1 MKHPGRALGYRAF
14 GATFLWVLIACG
26 GAIETTAPASP
37 PTTSSV
43 SSTSAATT
51 TGAPVTTPAVTSTA
65 APTTSAPVTT
75 TAPTTTSV
83 PEEAVVLEQEEP
95 EPRPT
100 IPDASLVTVRI
111 GGGDRYPNNLW
122 AASKELGIAEQLNI
136 DLDISG
142 EQFLP
147 ITALQRG
154 QFDLIAA
161 CPACA
166 LGLYETM
173 PEFRN
178 WITACQWKGFQVVGR
193 ADPDTGRPAYK
204 PWEDYLVETGGDV
217 ERANQL
223 FSASLAGRSFAI
235 LEPAGHPVLEALLH
249 AGGIDLDAVEVIG
262 FATVTEAADAFV
274 GGEGDYHIGDG
285 IQMHRMLTDPE
296 LKDALVPAAPFHAF
310 GPAGLWYSTFAS
322 SDHWLAENEETA
334 LRLLAIWYRTTRY
347 LHNRTEMV
355 LAPMHEAV
363 RRAGGE
369 VVSDEDLI
377 DQLLGINS
385 FVRFQDAWDHYFA
398 DGSAT
403 NMDLSIAHSHQDAV
417 EAGTVAP
424 DSDWR
429 MFEVEKDWFEKLRAR
444 PDLVAWIMEPL

>member
-1 MKHPGRALGYRAF
+1 MSE
-14 GATFLWVLIACG
+14 I
-26 GAIETTAPASP
+26 
-37 PTTSSV
+37 
-43 SSTSAATT
+43 
-51 TGAPVTTPAVTSTA
+51 
-65 APTTSAPVTT
+65 
-75 TAPTTTSV
+75 
-83 PEEAVVLEQEEP
+83 AVVTEQEEP
-95 EPRPT
+95 EPRTT
-100 IPDASLVTVRI
+100 IPDVPLVTVRI
-111 GGGDRYPNNLW
+111 SGGDTYPFNLW
-122 AASKELGIAEQLNI
+122 AASKELGIAEELNI

-142 EQFLP
+142 EQFFP
-147 ITALQRG
+147 TTALQRG

-178 WITACQWKGFQVVGR
+178 WITACQWKGFQVIGR
-193 ADPDTGRPAYK
+193 ADPDTGMPAYK
-204 PWEDYLVETGGDV
+204 SWDDFLVETDGDIGK
-217 ERANQL
+217 ANQM
-223 FSASLAGRSFAI
+223 FSASLAGRSFAVW
-235 LEPAGHPVLEALLH
+235 EPAGLPVLEALLH
-249 AGGIDLDAVEVIG
+249 AGGIGLDAVEIIG
-262 FATVTEAADAFV
+262 FTTVADAADAFL

-285 IQMHRMLTDPE
+285 LQMHRMLSDPE
-296 LKDALVPAAPFHAF
+296 LKDALVSAAPFHAF

-322 SDHWLAENEETA
+322 TDHWLTENEETA

-369 VVSDEDLI
+369 VVSNEDLI

-403 NMDLSIAHSHQDAV
+403 NMDLSVAHSHQNAV
-417 EAGTVAP
+417 EAGTVPA
-424 DSDWR
+424 DSEWR
-429 MFEVEKDWFEKLRAR
+429 LFEVEKDWFAKLQAR